1 MALSGTVRGINEDGP
16 NRQQLDGYFFFDLES
31 NHISY
36 LTFKGVHV
44 LLDRDGKESGRVEGR
59 FVLTPTPGY
68 PVSLERRVVA
78 IAIADQVGAA
88 NRLQLRSA

>member
-1 MALSGTVRGINEDGP
+1 LQIQKDG
-16 NRQQLDGYFFFDLES
+16 G
-31 NHISY
+31 
-36 LTFKGVHV
+36 V
-44 LLDRDGKESGRVEGR
+44 LLGGKVWQVESMGLPGPELELPVQGRGRTEGR